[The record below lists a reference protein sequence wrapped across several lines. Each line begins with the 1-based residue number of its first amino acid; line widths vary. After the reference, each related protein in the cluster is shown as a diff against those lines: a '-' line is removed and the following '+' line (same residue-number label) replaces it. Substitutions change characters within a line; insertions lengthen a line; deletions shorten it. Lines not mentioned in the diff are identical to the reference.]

1 MQQSS
6 RFLSKLPG
14 LRIIPNSTLALA
26 PAAHQATVWPSAVLD
41 LSGMPAW
48 PVGPVVRLHLLPEP
62 YPLVKAAVQ
71 RMVTHKLRGSSST
84 RHRDTPFRHHWE
96 LTVRIAQSIPL
107 HQRQAQHE
115 EYTLHATGSDFTHV
129 HLQAASEWGALMGL
143 QSLRMLLDISHS
155 NTALHAAV
163 RLPPAQQP
171 WTERPAVGHRAV
183 RVPFGM
189 DLPELRHAIDESAQ
203 IKYNVL
209 QWEVLQDGRLA
220 HPLGVIRMLVQY
232 AYQRGL
238 QVLFELAS
246 WGPATPEQQAA
257 FLRLFLPLSTAP
269 LVHVGDRVALPG
281 DFPHAVIST
290 HRQAGTVHEA
300 SPSDWQPG
308 DIVRLQ
314 APDTDDEYRQLAVLD
329 LTGVHGA
336 SVAWSAN
343 LLVRLQVAALLWSPE
358 SQVQE
363 HHDPRLEAAV
373 AALWHDQGVKSTQAH
388 PMDLDTVRLHEA
400 HHGTDGGLI
409 Q

>member
-1 MQQSS
+1 MTS
-6 RFLSKLPG
+6 RFLPTLPG

-26 PAAHQATVWPSAVLD
+26 PAAHKSTLWPSAAD
-41 LSGMPAW
+41 LSTMPTW

-84 RHRDTPFRHHWE
+84 RQKETPFRHHWE

-107 HQRQAQHE
+107 HQRQPRHE

-129 HLQAASEWGALMGL
+129 HLQAASEWGALLGL
-143 QSLRMLLDISHS
+143 QSVRMLLDISHS
-155 NTALHAAV
+155 DTEIHAAI
-163 RLPPAQQP
+163 RLPTQP
-171 WTERPAVGHRAV
+171 WTERPSVGHRAV
-183 RVPFGM
+183 RVPFGT

-203 IKYNVL
+203 IKYNVVH
-209 QWEVLQDGRLA
+209 WEVLQDGQLA
-220 HPLGVIRMLVQY
+220 HPMGVIRMLVQY

-246 WGPATPEQQAA
+246 WGSASPEQQAA
-257 FLRLFLPLSTAP
+257 FLRVFLPLSTAP

-290 HRQAGTVHEA
+290 RRQVGTVHEA
-300 SPSDWQPG
+300 AEAWQPE
-308 DIVRLQ
+308 DIARL
-314 APDTDDEYRQLAVLD
+314 PTPRTNDEYRQLAELD
-329 LTGVHGA
+329 LTGVRGA

-343 LLVRLQVAALLWSPE
+343 LLVRLQVAALLWSAAP
-358 SQVQE
+358 VRE
-363 HHDPRLEAAV
+363 HDDPRLEAAV
-373 AALWHDQGVKSTQAH
+373 GALWYDQGVKSTQAH
-388 PMDLDTVRLHEA
+388 PMDLDAVRLAEA
-400 HHGTDGGLI
+400 NDGTDGGLI